1 MSKTKQNRIVII
13 PDLQIPYHHPKSLA
27 TFIEFVKDYKPTQLW
42 CVGDELDAPEPS
54 RWNKGYA
61 GEYAGTLQDSI
72 DETHDIMLRFRN
84 ALGWDKPFIIQR
96 SNHTDRIENYVTK
109 YAPAFEPLR
118 DIKVENLLGYSD
130 LGITYLHRMK
140 EIVPGWVM
148 AHGDEGRLSKVP
160 GSTALSLA
168 HTIGKSVVCGHTHRL
183 GIQHE
188 TTGLYGNNKTI
199 FGLEVGHM
207 MDIKQASYLTSGV
220 ANWQQ
225 GFGLLVQNKQNKY
238 VPYTVPMING
248 DIQLP

>member
-1 MSKTKQNRIVII
+1 
-13 PDLQIPYHHPKSLA
+13 
-27 TFIEFVKDYKPTQLW
+27 
-42 CVGDELDAPEPS
+42 
-54 RWNKGYA
+54 
-61 GEYAGTLQDSI
+61 
-72 DETHDIMLRFRN
+72 MLRFRN